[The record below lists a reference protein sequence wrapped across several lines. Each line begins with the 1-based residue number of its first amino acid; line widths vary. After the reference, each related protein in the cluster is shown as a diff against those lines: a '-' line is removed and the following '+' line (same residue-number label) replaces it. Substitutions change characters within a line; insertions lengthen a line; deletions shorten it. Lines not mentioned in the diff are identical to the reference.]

1 MFDISLLYELKKGNR
16 EAFNGV
22 FRYYYPRIM
31 AYVASIVEQKAAEDI
46 VQDVFLYVLE
56 NREKLYVSDG
66 FHSYLFQSAYTRC
79 LDYFKK
85 NLSIEKY
92 HSHTYEKYLEDY
104 QNLLKGDDSVIKEL
118 SVKDFYRH
126 LYELLEHLPA
136 QRREVFILTY
146 IKGLTAKEVAEQIQM
161 PQRTVESHLYLALR
175 FLKRHMSRNDYYIL
189 CAVFLS
195 INLVTCFYNR
205 DFTKHYD
212 TKIVIID

>member
-1 MFDISLLYELKKGNR
+1 
-16 EAFNGV
+16 
-22 FRYYYPRIM
+22 M
-31 AYVASIVEQKAAEDI
+31 AYTASMVEQKAAEDI
-46 VQDVFLYVLE
+46 VQDVFLYVWE

-104 QNLLKGDDSVIKEL
+104 QNLLKGDDSVIEEL
-118 SVKDFYRH
+118 SVK
-126 LYELLEHLPA
+126 YELLEHLPA

-146 IKGLTAKEVAEQIQM
+146 IKGLTAKEVAEQTQM

-175 FLKRHMSRNDYYIL
+175 FLKGHMSRNDYYML

-195 INLVTCFYNR
+195 HGTYA
-205 DFTKHYD
+205 
-212 TKIVIID
+212 

>member
-1 MFDISLLYELKKGNR
+1 MSGEIYVQDFAVLETLFKRFYKPLR
-16 EAFNGV
+16 AYAFRFVNDKDL
-22 FRYYYPRIM
+22 
-31 AYVASIVEQKAAEDI
+31 SEDI
-46 VQDVFLYVLE
+46 VQDVFLYVWE

-104 QNLLKGDDSVIKEL
+104 QNLLKGDDSVIEEL

-146 IKGLTAKEVAEQIQM
+146 IKGLTAKEVAEQTRM

-175 FLKRHMSRNDYYIL
+175 FLKGHMSRNDYYML

-195 INLVTCFYNR
+195 HGTYA
-205 DFTKHYD
+205 
-212 TKIVIID
+212 